1 LHNSKSSTRIGTTFL
16 TIWIGQLI
24 SGIGSGLTTF
34 ALGLFIFN
42 SSHSAM
48 QFGLIVVF
56 GSVPGILLSP
66 LAGVLVDRW
75 NRGTAM
81 AISQVG
87 CAGSVLSMA
96 VLLFMNQLTLRDICI
111 AIGVNSIFQ
120 TLQWTSFSAATTV
133 LVPKEGLVRAGG
145 LVQLAQTAS
154 LIVSPLIAGTLIM
167 LIPISAM
174 LVLDII
180 SYVFAFLT
188 IVLVT
193 VPTPPRTILK
203 VKNNGITDEIRQGW
217 GYIKDR
223 PGLLYFLI
231 FFTVENFGFAIIYVL
246 LMPMILSFSSPLV
259 LSRILSAFGLGLLL
273 SGILMSVWR
282 GPTYRVRF
290 ILGVAFLQGLGLG
303 ACGVQQSVWLIGIG
317 LCIVGFGLPI
327 VNSCTQAVWQTKA
340 APDIQGRVFAVR
352 RMLVQA
358 TTPIAYILAG
368 PLADR
373 VFGPLLVPGGAWA
386 HSVGRFIGVGAGRG
400 IAFLFIVAGAIVM
413 VAAVGAWMVT
423 PLRELES
430 EVPDALVETHE
441 AAREMLIAVTEGAT

>member
-1 LHNSKSSTRIGTTFL
+1 MHSSKSSTRIGATFL

-34 ALGLFIFN
+34 ALGLFIFKA
-42 SSHSAM
+42 SHSAT

-75 NRGTAM
+75 TRRTTM

-87 CAGSVLSMA
+87 CAASVLSMA
-96 VLLFMNQLTLRDICI
+96 VLLIMNRLTLPDICI
-111 AIGVNSIFQ
+111 AIGVISIFQ

-133 LVPKEGLVRAGG
+133 LVSKEGLVRAGG

-154 LIVSPLIAGTLIM
+154 LIISPLIAGPLIM

-174 LVLDII
+174 LILDIV
-180 SYVFAFLT
+180 SYIFAFMT

-193 VPTPPRTILK
+193 IPTPPRTILK
-203 VKNNGITDEIRQGW
+203 MKDDGIVDEIKQGW

-231 FFTVENFGFAIIYVL
+231 FFTVENFGFAISYVL

-259 LSRILSAFGLGLLL
+259 LSRVLSAFGLGLVL
-273 SGILMSVWR
+273 SGILMSIWR
-282 GPTYRVRF
+282 GPYYRVRF
-290 ILGVAFLQGLGLG
+290 ILGVAFLQGLGL
-303 ACGVQQSVWLIGIG
+303 AICGVQQSAWLIGIG
-317 LCIVGFGLPI
+317 LCIVGLGLPI
-327 VNSCTQAVWQTKA
+327 VNSCTQAVWQIKA
-340 APDIQGRVFAVR
+340 APEIQGRVFAVR

-358 TTPIAYILAG
+358 TMPIAYILAG

-386 HSVGRFIGVGAGRG
+386 HSVGRYIGVGASRG

-413 VAAVGAWMVT
+413 MTAVGAWMIT

-430 EVPDALVETHE
+430 EVPDALLETPLV
-441 AAREMLIAVTEGAT
+441 AREMLIAAEGVT